1 MSMTG
6 LTNENID
13 LAAAQAEEF
22 LRGCGLEGKDCLRLR
37 LTIEETLLKYQEA
50 TGPDGLFS
58 IRCVKRLGRS
68 RIELAFPGERLD
80 PALSQEETDS
90 EVLRGL
96 LAGMGAAPSWQYKN
110 GVNLVSFAPP
120 RKKPSQVLTLLA
132 SIVLAVVCGLLG
144 LLLPEEARLFLSQDL
159 VSPLFNTFMGL
170 LTAVAGPMIFLSVT
184 WGIYSIGDTAT
195 LGRIGSKMIGRFL
208 VISLL
213 VGVGMLGLFLPFF
226 SLSRSGNA
234 SFNFRELLE
243 MVLDIIPGNFFTPFT
258 EGNPLQIIFVAVLI
272 GLALLVLGS
281 KTTVAASFIEQSN
294 YIVQLIME
302 GISALVPLFVFGSI
316 FTMILN
322 KNFAALAG
330 AYKWPLLVLLGETV
344 LVAVYLLMV
353 SIRKKVGIGMLMKK
367 LFPTFLICLSTASSS
382 AAFSTN
388 VETCEKDLGIDK
400 RIVNFGIPL
409 GQVVFMPGAI
419 TMFLAAGLC
428 MGELY
433 HVEMSPGWLV
443 SALLIAVVLAVA
455 APPVPGGALTCYT
468 MLFTQLNVPTEAIT
482 IAITLNIIMDFV
494 ATAVNVLCLQTELV
508 ELAGGLEMLDTEALR
523 QRK

>member
-13 LAAAQAEEF
+13 RAAAQAEEF
-22 LRGCGLEGKDCLRLR
+22 LSECGL
-37 LTIEETLLKYQEA
+37 
-50 TGPDGLFS
+50 
-58 IRCVKRLGRS
+58 
-68 RIELAFPGERLD
+68 
-80 PALSQEETDS
+80 
-90 EVLRGL
+90 
-96 LAGMGAAPSWQYKN
+96 
-110 GVNLVSFAPP
+110 
-120 RKKPSQVLTLLA
+120 KPSQVLTLLA
-132 SIVLAVVCGLLG
+132 SILLAVVCGLLG
-144 LLLPEEARLFLSQDL
+144 LLLPEEARIFLSQDL

-170 LTAVAGPMIFLSVT
+170 LTAVAGPMIFLSVS

-195 LGRIGSKMIGRFL
+195 LGRIGSRMIGRFL

-226 SLSRSGNA
+226 SLSGSGNA
-234 SFNFRELLE
+234 SFNLRELLE
-243 MVLDIIPGNFFTPFT
+243 MVLDIVPGNFFTPFT
-258 EGNPLQIIFVAVLI
+258 EGNLLQIIFVAVLI

-330 AYKWPLLVLLGETV
+330 AYKWPLLVLLGEAA
-344 LVAVYLLMV
+344 LVAIYLLAV
-353 SIRKKVGIGMLMKK
+353 SIRKKVGVGTLAKK

-388 VETCEKDLGIDK
+388 VETCEKDLGIDR

-409 GQVVFMPGAI
+409 GQGVPVLVLLMILVLKDLKSGVAVAVVGFSINFAAYVSEMMRTGIETVDAGQLEAAQALGFSRTRAFWKVTAPQAVRTILPVYRGEFISMVKMTSVVGYITIQDLTRMSDIVRGLTYDAFFSLISTAI
-419 TMFLAAGLC
+419 IYFALANLMA
-428 MGELY
+428 
-433 HVEMSPGWLV
+433 MSL
-443 SALLIAVVLAVA
+443 SALEKRLDPKRRKRIVKGVVMA
-455 APPVPGGALTCYT
+455 
-468 MLFTQLNVPTEAIT
+468 
-482 IAITLNIIMDFV
+482 
-494 ATAVNVLCLQTELV
+494 
-508 ELAGGLEMLDTEALR
+508 
-523 QRK
+523 

>member
-1 MSMTG
+1 MSMIG

-13 LAAAQAEEF
+13 LAAARTEEF
-22 LRGCGLEGKDCLRLR
+22 LNECGLSGKDRLRLR

-50 TGPDGLFS
+50 LGPDGAFS

-68 RIELAFPGERLD
+68 RVELAFPGERID
-80 PALSQEETDS
+80 PALSQEETGS

-110 GVNLVSFAPP
+110 GVNLVSFTPP

-132 SIVLAVVCGLLG
+132 SILLAVVCGLLG
-144 LLLPEEARLFLSQDL
+144 LLLPEGARIFLSQDL

-213 VGVGMLGLFLPFF
+213 AGVGMLGLFLPFF
-226 SLSRSGNA
+226 SLSGSGSA

-243 MVLDIIPGNFFTPFT
+243 MVLDIVPGNFFTPFT

-330 AYKWPLLVLLGETV
+330 AYKWPLLVLLGEVV
-344 LVAVYLLMV
+344 LVAIYLLAV
-353 SIRKKVGIGMLMKK
+353 SIRKKVGVGTLAKK

-388 VETCEKDLGIDK
+388 VETCEQGLGIDR

-419 TMFLAAGLC
+419 ALFLAAGLC

-433 HVEMSPGWLV
+433 QVEMSPGWLA

-508 ELAGGLEMLDTEALR
+508 ELAGSLDMLDADALR

>member
-1 MSMTG
+1 MG
-6 LTNENID
+6 LPAKAR
-13 LAAAQAEEF
+13 LSPAARAEEF
-22 LRGCGLEGKDCLRLR
+22 LSGCGLAGRDCLRLR

-50 TGPDGLFS
+50 LGPDGAFS
-58 IRCVKRLGRS
+58 IRCVKRLGRG
-68 RIELAFPGERLD
+68 RVELAFPGERLD

-90 EVLRGL
+90 EVLRSL
-96 LAGMGAAPSWQYKN
+96 LA
-110 GVNLVSFAPP
+110 
-120 RKKPSQVLTLLA
+120 
-132 SIVLAVVCGLLG
+132 
-144 LLLPEEARLFLSQDL
+144 
-159 VSPLFNTFMGL
+159 
-170 LTAVAGPMIFLSVT
+170 
-184 WGIYSIGDTAT
+184 
-195 LGRIGSKMIGRFL
+195 
-208 VISLL
+208 
-213 VGVGMLGLFLPFF
+213 GVGMLGLFLPFF
-226 SLSRSGNA
+226 SLSGSGNA

-243 MVLDIIPGNFFTPFT
+243 MVLDIVPGNFFTPFT

-330 AYKWPLLVLLGETV
+330 AYKWPLLVLLGEMA
-344 LVAVYLLMV
+344 LAAVYLLTV
-353 SIRKKVGIGMLMKK
+353 SIRKRAGIGTLAKK

-388 VETCEKDLGIDK
+388 VETCEKDLGIDR

-419 TMFLAAGLC
+419 ALFLAAGLC

-433 HVEMSPGWLV
+433 QVEMSPGWLA

-468 MLFTQLNVPTEAIT
+468 MLFTQLNVPNQAIT

-494 ATAVNVLCLQTELV
+494 ATAVNVLCLQAELV
-508 ELAGGLEMLDTEALR
+508 ELAGGMDMLDVDALR
-523 QRK
+523 QRR